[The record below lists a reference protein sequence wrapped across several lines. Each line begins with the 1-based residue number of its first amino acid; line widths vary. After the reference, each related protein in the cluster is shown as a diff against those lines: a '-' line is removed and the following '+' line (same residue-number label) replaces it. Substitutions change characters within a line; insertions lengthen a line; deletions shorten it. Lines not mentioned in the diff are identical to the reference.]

1 MQNKLISI
9 GEAAEKLGVSVKT
22 LRRWDAAGNLPSTR
36 SGPKGHRYYKEIDL
50 NLFLRN
56 ESALAEQWA
65 MVSVGVIPLNEVYC
79 PTRDVFQARLEKLQH
94 LFQGVVSDQAR
105 YLLCAVAGE
114 IGNNSYDH
122 NLGNWPDIT
131 GIYFAYDISNRQIVL
146 ADRGQGILKTLKRA
160 RPQLASASEALKV
173 AFTETVSGRMS
184 EARGNGLKFVRK
196 VIIENPFTLKFQ
208 TGDAEIFLKEGDSDI
223 ITFPSEGDIRGCLA
237 IIGFENKI

>member
-122 NLGNWPDIT
+122 NIGNWPDT
-131 GIYFAYDISNRQIVL
+131 PGIFFAYDIHKRTIVL
-146 ADRGQGILKTLKRA
+146 ADRGLGILATLKRVK
-160 RPQLASASEALKV
+160 PELNTDEEALRV
-173 AFTETVSGRMS
+173 AFTEILSGRS
-184 EARGNGLKFVRK
+184 PESRGNGLKFVRK
-196 VIIENPFTLKFQ
+196 IVSENPISLLFQ
-208 TGDAEIFLKEGDSDI
+208 TGDAELTLAKDTDVLNIRTS
-223 ITFPSEGDIRGCLA
+223 SESFRGCLA
-237 IIGFENKI
+237 LISF